1 MSLFGVLNTAM
12 SSITALNTTT
22 RVISDNISN
31 ANNENYNARKTKLNN
46 NIHGGV
52 NVANILRKVN
62 DGIFKDLANSISS
75 TESNKVMDSIYRRIE
90 QLIGT
95 SGGNTPLIKK
105 MNALNLAW
113 KSFEA
118 TPASGASEKG
128 VIQAAIN
135 LTKEIQRIS
144 NGLDQI
150 YGDMEKNIIN
160 SVETLNKSLEKFH
173 QLNIQITGNTVTNLP
188 TANLEN
194 LRDEQIKIIA
204 KLIKVKQIKNSDG
217 SIYLHTTTGLSLASP
232 NPAIFKWNSAN
243 KALTKSG
250 SGSLDLIADNSI
262 TMGRISSY
270 AKLFRIDSKATTDP
284 DAKLA
289 PIQKMRNQ
297 LDQFAFILM
306 DDSVTRATGN
316 KFLKPDDNLV
326 TDHGLTIGDQI
337 TINVGGGATTTITID
352 ATTKVSDLLTSINAI
367 TNVSARIDA
376 HGNLQILTSGENMTI
391 GENSGTPLSKLG
403 FTIGKYDADK
413 PPGFSYAYN
422 EERAAGNV
430 DLRGVSDLTA
440 LAGITAGDTFNISV
454 AGGATT
460 TVTIN
465 AGDSINSLLIK
476 LNNIEGVRA
485 KLDSNGFLNI
495 STVKGQLNITNNTN
509 TPLNSTGL
517 GIAAVSGNIAIIN
530 KGKSGEQNIG
540 FFQVKNGTTNNN
552 ASRLNIQVNK
562 EILNGKKHIK
572 DSSASKI
579 VIAMSSS
586 NRSVSGS
593 GMTVTNRN
601 YTSLISSIVVDLTK
615 KSEDFSK
622 IFVQEKNIK
631 NMLYKRLRNETGVDI
646 DEEVALLSVIQNSY
660 SASAR
665 VIETI
670 NKMFDALSAATR

>member
-1 MSLFGVLNTAM
+1 
-12 SSITALNTTT
+12 
-22 RVISDNISN
+22 
-31 ANNENYNARKTKLNN
+31 
-46 NIHGGV
+46 
-52 NVANILRKVN
+52 
-62 DGIFKDLANSISS
+62 
-75 TESNKVMDSIYRRIE
+75 
-90 QLIGT
+90 
-95 SGGNTPLIKK
+95 
-105 MNALNLAW
+105 
-113 KSFEA
+113 
-118 TPASGASEKG
+118 
-128 VIQAAIN
+128 
-135 LTKEIQRIS
+135 
-144 NGLDQI
+144 
-150 YGDMEKNIIN
+150 MEKNIIN